1 MPGDKLAG
9 VSVGQS
15 TPLFLLPPRRPSLL
29 IVDGDDDTRLLYRT
43 ILEPVTESILEA
55 EDGASALDTALEQ
68 HPDVV
73 ITETRLRRLDGY
85 SLCERL
91 KADPRTSGSLRL
103 VVTGSAQPADV
114 VHARESGADRLLTK
128 PCTPEDLKST
138 VVHMWCHKQSAY
150 VVPR

>member
-1 MPGDKLAG
+1 MSLGP
-9 VSVGQS
+9 S
-15 TPLFLLPPRRPSLL
+15 TPLFFLPPRRPSIL

-43 ILEPVTESILEA
+43 ILEPVAESIVEA
-55 EDGASALDTALEQ
+55 EDGAAGLAAALEQ

-91 KADPRTSGSLRL
+91 KADPHTHASLRL
-103 VVTGSAQPADV
+103 VVTGSALPSDV

-128 PCTPEDLKST
+128 PCTPEDLQST
-138 VVHMWCHKQSAY
+138 VVHMWSHKQSAY
-150 VVPR
+150 VTPR

>member
-1 MPGDKLAG
+1 MGHP
-9 VSVGQS
+9 
-15 TPLFLLPPRRPSLL
+15 TPVFALPARRPSIL

-43 ILEPVTESILEA
+43 ILKPVAGSILEA
-55 EDGASALDTALEQ
+55 EDGAAGLAAALEQ

-91 KADPRTSGSLRL
+91 KADPHTSSSVRL
-103 VVTGSAQPADV
+103 VVTGSAQPSDF

-138 VVHMWCHKQSAY
+138 VVHMWSHKQSAY
-150 VVPR
+150 AVRR

>member
-1 MPGDKLAG
+1 MSSGRP
-9 VSVGQS
+9 
-15 TPLFLLPPRRPSLL
+15 TPLFALPPRQPSIL
-29 IVDGDDDTRLLYRT
+29 IIDGDDDTRLLYRT
-43 ILEPVTESILEA
+43 ILEPVAESILEA
-55 EDGASALDTALEQ
+55 EDGAAGLAAAFEQ

-91 KADPRTSGSLRL
+91 KADPRTTSSLRL
-103 VVTGSAQPADV
+103 VVTGSAEPSDL
-114 VHARESGADRLLTK
+114 VHARESGADRMLTK

-138 VVHMWCHKQSAY
+138 VVHMWSHKQSAY